1 MIFMVQSVQITLKK
15 WENALVNYGKLD
27 QWNISDDYLVLGRYI
42 ASKASRNSKTAI
54 QEVRD
59 YAIMANFNSELL
71 LQKVRNANKVIKA
84 LNKSQFGNNIPTS
97 ESVGQAKRFEGT
109 TKRLFHEK
117 LRFKG
122 GQKLRSI
129 DIEIED
135 GYTSRKVR
143 RIVETRMCQAY
154 HKQNKSYSEKGNKDR
169 YYMKRATS
177 FQLHNLGQVE
187 NVYGV
192 SRTTSTHWKRSYDP
206 ITGEVVFKKKMAYS
220 TLEEAQAA
228 AIEFN
233 RRHPHDK
240 TKVTAYK
247 CAYCG
252 KYHIGHTT
260 EISEELEESVVTFS
274 SVLS

>member
-109 TKRLFHEK
+109 TKGYFMRNSVSKEVRNSDQLILRL
-117 LRFKG
+117 RM
-122 GQKLRSI
+122 
-129 DIEIED
+129 DIPLAKYAELWKRECARLI
-135 GYTSRKVR
+135 TSR
-143 RIVETRMCQAY
+143 INLTQ
-154 HKQNKSYSEKGNKDR
+154 
-169 YYMKRATS
+169 KREIKT
-177 FQLHNLGQVE
+177 
-187 NVYGV
+187 
-192 SRTTSTHWKRSYDP
+192 
-206 ITGEVVFKKKMAYS
+206 
-220 TLEEAQAA
+220 
-228 AIEFN
+228 AI
-233 RRHPHDK
+233 
-240 TKVTAYK
+240 
-247 CAYCG
+247 
-252 KYHIGHTT
+252 I
-260 EISEELEESVVTFS
+260 
-274 SVLS
+274 